1 MSVCV
6 WICGRHFQVRIESCI
21 VKPTSCPYYIPDD
34 FAYISFEYNV
44 PDQDIQQWDTIT
56 VSGSEIYTIISA
68 SYRNDT
74 STGRTIGIAFCGR
87 TV

>member
-1 MSVCV
+1 MNYNAIWNGIPICTK
-6 WICGRHFQVRIESCI
+6 WI
-21 VKPTSCPYYIPDD
+21 PCPYYLPDD

-56 VSGSEIYTIISA
+56 VSGSEVYTIISA

-74 STGRTIGIAFCGR
+74 STGHTIGLAFCGR